1 MLDWIRVCHE
11 INCNE
16 NTRNLIQ
23 KLHGMRSHTL
33 STSERAA
40 PSRGFSVNLP
50 GARSTHQ
57 HTDHM
62 TEHNRNTTTPTV
74 SSELNNETDE
84 PETVDVTQK
93 PNQDKLNLH
102 VSACRRRR
110 GKNDRCMVDG
120 YTALHMKNFCSIGRP
135 NAHRKVPMH
144 LETITSGNAARAMKI
159 YQSDHVSCVLFESR
173 MRSPFLVT

>member
-11 INCNE
+11 INCKE

-102 VSACRRRR
+102 A
-110 GKNDRCMVDG
+110 DG
-120 YTALHMKNFCSIGRP
+120 DAEKMIGAWWMATQRYTHMKNFCSIGRP

>member
-11 INCNE
+11 IKCKE

-33 STSERAA
+33 STSEGAA

-84 PETVDVTQK
+84 PETVDVHGGW
-93 PNQDKLNLH
+93 LH
-102 VSACRRRR
+102 SATYVSIDDTSEVR
-110 GKNDRCMVDG
+110 GLGDTNGDTTMEASVG
-120 YTALHMKNFCSIGRP
+120 YRVFVA
-135 NAHRKVPMH
+135 
-144 LETITSGNAARAMKI
+144 
-159 YQSDHVSCVLFESR
+159 
-173 MRSPFLVT
+173 FLWPR

>member
-1 MLDWIRVCHE
+1 
-11 INCNE
+11 
-16 NTRNLIQ
+16 
-23 KLHGMRSHTL
+23 
-33 STSERAA
+33 
-40 PSRGFSVNLP
+40 
-50 GARSTHQ
+50 
-57 HTDHM
+57 M

-120 YTALHMKNFCSIGRP
+120 YTALHTPYGYTALHMVDGYT
-135 NAHRKVPMH
+135 ALRKISV
-144 LETITSGNAARAMKI
+144 
-159 YQSDHVSCVLFESR
+159 V
-173 MRSPFLVT
+173 